1 MLNGVINL
9 QVGGT
14 SGYLGNGQMP
24 SFFGPFDPRKKI
36 PANPS
41 GPVGGAYVGGIETTK
56 GVSVLYKSVDKNVND
71 FNIAS
76 QGQIGGRAQSPAAF
90 SGQAGLSMELYII
103 SASYAY
109 EIQGSE
115 AFSKFY
121 QRYYPISSVIRKATI
136 QGIARNE
143 YEYEDLAYWIRT
155 AQYEL
160 AKGSLDFMGLY
171 IPATGINAYGF
182 IPKFS
187 ISLGD
192 TTGANPNPIPAGI
205 PYEFDFV
212 ITEDTTDQASAKFA
226 TIMQGNASF
235 AQFHTYDQYWIS
247 GNSNPSSNGTTWKT
261 LQGEYTKGLNY
272 ADLNAGIVNTNASVP
287 ANLTKNLTDFVT

>member
-1 MLNGVINL
+1 MSKNGILNGIINL
-9 QVGGT
+9 QVGGNT
-14 SGYLGNGQMP
+14 GYIGRNSTMP

-36 PANPS
+36 GVS
-41 GPVGGAYVGGIETTK
+41 EGPGGVETTTAK
-56 GVSVLYKSVDKNVND
+56 AILYKSVDKPVNNFNVATQFQN
-71 FNIAS
+71 AS
-76 QGQIGGRAQSPAAF
+76 RTQNPGSF
-90 SGQAGLSMELYII
+90 SGQASLFTNLYII
-103 SASYAY
+103 SASYGY

-182 IPKFS
+182 IPKFVV
-187 ISLGD
+187 SLGD
-192 TTGANPNPIPAGI
+192 TEGRNPNPVPVAI
-205 PYEFDFV
+205 PYEFDFI
-212 ITEDTTDQASAKFA
+212 ITEDATDPITNGKFGTTMQQSASYPVYN
-226 TIMQGNASF
+226 TLN
-235 AQFHTYDQYWIS
+235 QYWIS
-247 GNSNPSSNGTTWKT
+247 GNTMGPATWSSI
-261 LQGEYTKGLNY
+261 QGEYTNGLN
-272 ADLNAGIVNTNASVP
+272 AANSFGGITNVVNAPNPSKFTNLSG
-287 ANLTKNLTDFVT
+287 